1 MEQTKKSGN
10 TLETLPTNTQ
20 CWNVVQKVDE
30 KRHAFENKK
39 NSKKK
44 STRGEGF
51 GQREARGSL
60 GQSGP
65 ERVQTRT
72 SETPFLKIA
81 FCRFY
86 FSFGSGLFLW
96 SLFLLLSSS
105 MQCLRK
111 RLFTLSACSLRQLL
125 VWSSSSSRSV
135 PGALTKL

>member
-10 TLETLPTNTQ
+10 TRETLPTNTQ

-86 FSFGSGLFLW
+86 FSFGSKASHLLKKSATMPYHLGTIEGGL
-96 SLFLLLSSS
+96 
-105 MQCLRK
+105 
-111 RLFTLSACSLRQLL
+111 TN
-125 VWSSSSSRSV
+125 
-135 PGALTKL
+135 